1 MCDMVSS
8 ADPTTRPPRSDLGEA
23 FALAA
28 AREIDGLHGRDVLVL
43 DVRGLSQ
50 LTNYIVI
57 ATGTSDRQIKAVA
70 DHVNELAR
78 DTFGLQRFG
87 SERDEA
93 ATWLVLDFIDVM
105 VHLFEPAT
113 RAHYDLEMMW
123 GDAPQLKWSGYGQ
136 PRQNVER

>member
-1 MCDMVSS
+1 MQPEP
-8 ADPTTRPPRSDLGEA
+8 APTDRPPRSDSGND
-23 FALAA
+23 FAVAA
-28 AREIDGLHGRDVLVL
+28 AREITDLHGRDVVIF
-43 DVRGLSQ
+43 DVRGISQ

-70 DHVNELAR
+70 DHVSKLAR
-78 DTFGLQRFG
+78 EQFDLERFG

-123 GDAPQLKWSGYGQ
+123 GDAPQLEWSNHGQ
-136 PRQNVER
+136 HRQSIER